1 MRWTADNQKE
11 PKLVGLSYTPKQLFW
26 VSYAQTHC
34 AKYQDE
40 KLKELILNDPHSPEH
55 FRVLGSVSNV
65 EDFAND
71 FNCPS
76 GSNMNPKTRC
86 SVW

>member
-1 MRWTADNQKE
+1 VLWTTDNPKE
-11 PKLVGLSYTPKQLFW
+11 PNIVGLSYTPKQLFW

-40 KLKELILNDPHSPEH
+40 KLKEQIVTWAQTPSH
-55 FRVLGSVSNV
+55 FRVLGSVSNL
-65 EDFAND
+65 EEFATD

>member
-1 MRWTADNQKE
+1 VRWTADNPKE
-11 PKLVGLSYTPKQLFW
+11 PIIVGLPFTPKQLFW

-34 AKYQDE
+34 EKYQDE
-40 KLKELILNDPHSPEH
+40 KLKEIILTRASSPMH
-55 FRVLGSVSNV
+55 FRILGSVSSV

>member
-1 MRWTADNQKE
+1 VHWAADNPKE
-11 PKLVGLSYTPKQLFW
+11 PKIIGLPFTPKQLFW
-26 VSYAQTHC
+26 VSFGQTWC

-40 KLKELILNDPHSPEH
+40 KLKEQILTGAHSPSH

-76 GSNMNPKTRC
+76 GSNMNPKTKC